1 MSENAEREAEADV
14 VTEERSIPWVDRI
27 PLGLAFRLM

>member
-1 MSENAEREAEADV
+1 MTAQTDREAEADE
-14 VTEERSIPWVDRI
+14 VTEERGIPWVDRI